1 MPPANTETSIVLAA
15 PAQKMVF
22 PVVPS
27 VADLSKKM
35 KNKSSSTTGAKK
47 QKRTSAAETSDPS
60 VR

>member
-1 MPPANTETSIVLAA
+1 VLAA

-27 VADLSKKM
+27 VADLSKKR
-35 KNKSSSTTGAKK
+35 KNKSSSTTGVKK
-47 QKRTSAAETSDPS
+47 QKRTSAAEASDPS